1 VTEQV
6 LYLSLVTATVSFTVT
21 EMKLFAPVREWAKA
35 RNSGL
40 GELLSCGYC
49 FGHWVAFA
57 VTAVYRPRLFVFWW
71 PADYFLTALVIA
83 WLSAFQ
89 WVAMC
94 WLMEG
99 AGK

>member
-1 VTEQV
+1 MEQV

-21 EMKLFAPVREWAKA
+21 EMKLFAAVREWAKA
-35 RNSGL
+35 RSALL
-40 GELLSCGYC
+40 GELLCCGYC

-57 VTAVYRPRLFVFWW
+57 VTAIYRPRLFVCWW
-71 PADYFLTALVIA
+71 PLDYLLTALVIA
-83 WLSAFQ
+83 WLSGFQ

-94 WLMEG
+94 WLMER